1 MSIEVHN
8 ESGYPGVNEDMLM
21 DVASFC
27 LQRMDVHPGV
37 EVGIHLVD
45 LAIIEDLHVRWLDL
59 PGPTD
64 VMSFPVDEYAPGR
77 PDAPAPGPLL
87 LGDIVLCPEF
97 AQRQAEVAGH
107 GVAHELA
114 LLTVHGC
121 LHLLGYDHTT
131 PDDERRMFSLQNEV
145 LADWYDSVA
154 NRGMEF
160 QEKPTGP
167 GAFPT
172 AADREALDRQV
183 PGGGIPALGEPQPRS
198 EGSDAPAPSRE
209 AEATDDDSSRG
220 GPRS

>member
-21 DVASFC
+21 DVAGFA
-27 LQRMDVHPGV
+27 LRRMDVHPDV

-45 LAIIEDLHVRWLDL
+45 LATIEDLHVRWLDL

-77 PDAPAPGPLL
+77 PDAPLSGPLL

-97 AQRQAEVAGH
+97 AQRQSEVAGH
-107 GVAHELA
+107 EVAHELA

-121 LHLLGYDHTT
+121 LHLLGYDHVA
-131 PDDERRMFSLQNEV
+131 PEDERRMFALQNEV

-154 NRGMEF
+154 ARGLEF
-160 QEKPTGP
+160 QDRPTGP
-167 GAFPT
+167 GAFPS
-172 AADREALDRQV
+172 AADREALDRRV
-183 PGGGIPALGEPQPRS
+183 PGGGIPALGEPRPDSGAGEQ
-198 EGSDAPAPSRE
+198 EDDAGD
-209 AEATDDDSSRG
+209 AEQ
-220 GPRS
+220 